1 MKIQEIVKKAISD
14 TVVEYSISYPTKD
27 IVIEFITSILAYN
40 SATIF
45 TEVVVGT
52 IDKEINSSENP
63 AIIYSLLS
71 DILYKINLD
80 IIELSLESGKD
91 MSINTFI
98 ENMKNTYINS
108 LNDSAMMSDE
118 TYQLYK
124 PIEKIGSLDIII
136 YLLVQ
141 NKFKLIEL
149 LKTL

>member
-1 MKIQEIVKKAISD
+1 VKKAISD

-45 TEVVVGT
+45 TEVVVGV